1 MPLTLASN
9 AITFTDNTALSSGVI
24 GTAQLSAGAV
34 TASKIASN
42 TIRDLMPTGS
52 ILQSVTTSIN
62 TFQTINATYSW
73 SDTLPTTSGGAEV
86 VGLSATITP
95 SSVNNKILVR
105 AIILGSSN
113 SSVIDYY
120 MYAIFRD
127 ANTNAIAAA
136 GEYGASYTNQI
147 YIEYLDT
154 PGTLSPV
161 TYKIR
166 GGTNAGNA
174 LHVNGAG
181 NPGTRRLGGAAWST
195 ITVQEIKG

>member
-1 MPLTLASN
+1 
-9 AITFTDNTALSSGVI
+9 
-24 GTAQLSAGAV
+24 
-34 TASKIASN
+34 
-42 TIRDLMPTGS
+42 MPTGS

-62 TFQTINATYSW
+62 NFQTITATYNYT

-86 VGLSATITP
+86 TGLSATITP

-113 SSVIDYY
+113 SAATDYY
-120 MYAIFRD
+120 IYAIFRD
-127 ANTNAIAAA
+127 ANSNAIAAA

-147 YIEYLDT
+147 YIEYIDT
-154 PGTLSPV
+154 PNTISPV

-166 GGTNAGNA
+166 GGTNGGNV
-174 LHVNGAG
+174 LHVNGVG
-181 NPGTRRLGGAAWST
+181 TSTGTRRLGGAAWST